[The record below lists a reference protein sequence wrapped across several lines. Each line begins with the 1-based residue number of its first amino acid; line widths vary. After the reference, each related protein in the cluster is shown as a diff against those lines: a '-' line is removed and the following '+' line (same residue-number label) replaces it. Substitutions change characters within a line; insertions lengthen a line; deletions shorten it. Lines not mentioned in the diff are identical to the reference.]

1 MATPD
6 TPRPVP
12 PHQQTPDRGPIDPKH
27 EPAKIDGGPI
37 ENPESDVEDEE
48 AKKLEEEQKQLN
60 KQKNVEK

>member
-27 EPAKIDGGPI
+27 EPAKGDGEPI
-37 ENPESDVEDEE
+37 EAPEATDTESED
-48 AKKLEEEQKQLN
+48 LEESQKKLN